1 MVSIIIP
8 AYNAERYLREALESA
23 LAQTYRD
30 IEVIVV
36 DDGSTDSTPE
46 IIRDFAARDHRI
58 KAIRQPNGGLSAA
71 RNAALDI
78 ASGEWL
84 VFLDSDDL
92 LYPDSVARLLEAA
105 ENSGCNLVHGAWTR
119 GLDLNNASTNSG
131 EKLGVEALT
140 WYELVERILYQTS
153 DLIPTAWGKIY
164 RRDVFSNKRFREGI
178 TYEDL
183 DIFYWLGNTDGRIAV
198 TSTPVYFYRDNPSS
212 ITNTFTPSRLDVLA
226 VTERLEEYIAA
237 NHPSL
242 LPAARDRRL
251 SANFNMLCLLAI
263 HDCEGRY
270 ADVADRCFALIKSY
284 RRASLFNPRVRLK
297 NKIGILLSYLGRGGL
312 RIVSPL
318 VYGRK
323 AR

>member
-46 IIRDFAARDHRI
+46 IIREFAVRDRRI
-58 KAIRQPNGGLSAA
+58 KAIRQANGGVSAA
-71 RNAALDI
+71 RNAAI
-78 ASGEWL
+78 AQSAGEWIS
-84 VFLDSDDL
+84 FLDSDDC
-92 LYPDSVARLLEAA
+92 LYLWSIGFMMDVARE
-105 ENSGCNLVHGAWTR
+105 SGCQLVYGAWT
-119 GLDLNNASTNSG
+119 SG
-131 EKLGVEALT
+131 ATFKSYPTPAGRPKFSIHEREEVFEKV
-140 WYELVERILYQTS
+140 LYQTA
-153 DLIPTAWGKIY
+153 DILPVPWGKLY
-164 RRDVFSNKRFREGI
+164 HRSLFDSMKFEEGVI
-178 TYEDL
+178 YEDL
-183 DIFYWLGNTDGRIAV
+183 DLFYKLTPSRNRIAV
-198 TSTPVYFYRDNPSS
+198 TSAPVYFYRDNPSS

-226 VTERLEEYIAA
+226 VTERLEEYIAV

-263 HDCEGRY
+263 HDREGRY

-318 VYGRK
+318 VYGRR

>member
-1 MVSIIIP
+1 MVSIILP
-8 AYNAERYLREALESA
+8 AYNAELYLREALESA
-23 LAQTYRD
+23 LVQTCRD

-46 IIRDFAARDHRI
+46 IIREFVDRDPRVRT
-58 KAIRQPNGGLSAA
+58 IRQANGGLSAA

-92 LYPDSVARLLEAA
+92 LYPDSVAILLEAA
-105 ENSGCNLVHGAWTR
+105 ERTGCSIVHGAWTR
-119 GLDLNNASTNSG
+119 GLTPDVATINSG
-131 EKLGVEALT
+131 EEPLVTTLT
-140 WYELVERILYQTS
+140 WHELVERILYQTS

-164 RRDVFSNKRFREGI
+164 RRDVFGDKRFREGI

-183 DIFYWLGNTDGRIAV
+183 DIFYRLGTADGRIAV
-198 TSTPVYFYRDNPSS
+198 TSAPVYFYRDNPSS

-226 VTERLEEYIAA
+226 VTARLEEYIAA

-263 HDCEGRY
+263 HDRGGEYG
-270 ADVADRCFALIKSY
+270 DVASRCLGVIKSY
-284 RRASLFNPRVRLK
+284 RRASLFNPRVRIK
-297 NKIGILLSYLGRGGL
+297 NKIGILMSYLGRGCL
-312 RIVSPL
+312 KSVAPL

-323 AR
+323 TR